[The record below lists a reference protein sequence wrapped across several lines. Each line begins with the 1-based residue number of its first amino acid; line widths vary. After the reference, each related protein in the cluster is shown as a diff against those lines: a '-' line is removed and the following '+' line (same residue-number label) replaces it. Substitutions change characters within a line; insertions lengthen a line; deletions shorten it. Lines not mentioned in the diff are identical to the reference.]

1 MKKVLSKEARQLEAA
16 HWATLKKALS
26 GQSVK
31 ACRK

>member
-16 HWATLKKALS
+16 HWMSLKKVLA
-26 GQSVK
+26 GQTVK